1 MQCTGPPQGV
11 FDATATIGEPIAKA
25 QAAAREKGCEIRIV
39 IKDGKPLAVT
49 DDYRPDR
56 VNVATV
62 NDKVTRIT
70 GIH

>member
-1 MQCTGPPQGV
+1 M
-11 FDATATIGEPIAKA
+11 
-25 QAAAREKGCEIRIV
+25 V